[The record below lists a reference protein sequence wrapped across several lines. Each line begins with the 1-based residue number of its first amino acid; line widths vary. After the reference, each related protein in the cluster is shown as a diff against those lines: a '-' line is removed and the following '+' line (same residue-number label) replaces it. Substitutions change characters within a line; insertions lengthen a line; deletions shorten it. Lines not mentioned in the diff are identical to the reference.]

1 MKLKSMKLKRVIAG
15 AAALAV
21 AATMLPLAGTAQALP
36 LGTPATGA
44 VTISPATGNSGT
56 TFSVTVPPANGFCP
70 GDNTAGY
77 LYHTFITP
85 LSNDPAPMVYSPSG
99 TPTGPAFTNNLAN
112 SAGIR
117 SRVLLPGLGDG
128 LVVAVANQTFS
139 NALFAGLTPGA
150 YNVGIACTQP
160 DLVPLVQTMRFWSTP
175 VTITA
180 SAGAGPNN
188 FTYQVG
194 VVPAAPVIT
203 TAIPGDT
210 TATVNFTHAPSTP
223 ATTGYTITANPGA
236 LTFTAPAG
244 ATSANLT
251 GLTNGTAYSVT
262 MVATNTVGNSPVSN
276 SVSVT
281 PSLAPLPGV
290 TGVTAAPAGPGA
302 ITVSWTAPA
311 GPTNPTSYNVTIS
324 PVVGIS
330 PVSVLFGTNTRTF
343 TGLTAGILY
352 SFTVQPIHTPPNSAP
367 ASAPV
372 TAAAQA
378 AQVLNQKI
386 TVERPVGA
394 LILTQ
399 RCGVYNALAAEA
411 GVNAFPGYPFPL
423 GAETATLNQVGTAP
437 IDDDLAPALDG
448 EFPEYPYPSS
458 PTYPTTCGLN
468 MGTATLI
475 TTGALAGQYYAASGR
490 LNEVTVVDT
499 RDLDAGWTVNGTM
512 GTFAIV
518 GDTFDGDYLGW
529 TPRITSVAGV
539 LNAAGTPAQTVVTGS
554 GYTQTVTAGA
564 AVLPGTGLGAPTTG
578 MASGRPLAS
587 AIVGQGL
594 GITELDA
601 RVKVL
606 IPASNNAGFYEGIL
620 ALTAV

>member
-1 MKLKSMKLKRVIAG
+1 MKHKSMRLKRVIAG

-21 AATMLPLAGTAQALP
+21 AATMLPVAGTAQALP
-36 LGTPATGA
+36 GGTPAAGA
-44 VTISPATGNSGT
+44 VTIAPSTGTSAT
-56 TFSVTVPPANGFCP
+56 TFSVSVPLAAACP

-85 LSNDPAPMVYSPSG
+85 LSNDPAPMIYSPSG
-99 TPTGPAFTNNLAN
+99 TPAGPAFTNNLAN
-112 SAGIR
+112 SIGTR
-117 SRVLLPGLGDG
+117 SRNIAPGLGDG
-128 LVVAVANQTFS
+128 LVVTQSNQTFS

-180 SAGAGPNN
+180 SVGAGPNN
-188 FTYQVG
+188 FTYSVG
-194 VVPAAPVIT
+194 VAPAAPVIT
-203 TAIPGDT
+203 TATAGDT
-210 TATVNFTHAPSTP
+210 TATVNFTHAASTP
-223 ATTGYTITANPGA
+223 ATTGYTVTATPTVGA
-236 LTFTAPAG
+236 PVVVTG
-244 ATSANLT
+244 AISPIAIP
-251 GLTNGTAYSVT
+251 GLTNGTTYAVT
-262 MVATNTVGNSPVSN
+262 MVATNTVGDSPVSN
-276 SVSVT
+276 SVNVT
-281 PSLAPLPGV
+281 PSLAALPGV
-290 TGVTAAPAGPGA
+290 SGVTAVPAGPGA
-302 ITVSWTAPA
+302 IAVSWTPPA
-311 GPTNPTSYNVTIS
+311 GPTNPVSYDVTIA
-324 PVVGIS
+324 PVVGTS
-330 PVSVLFGTNTRTF
+330 PVSVLFGTNTTTL
-343 TGLTAGILY
+343 TGLTAGTLY

-372 TAAAQA
+372 SAAAQA
-378 AQVLNQKI
+378 AQVLNQEI

-411 GVNAFPGYPFPL
+411 GVDAFPGYPFAL
-423 GAETATLNQVGTAP
+423 GAETATFDQTGTAP

-499 RDLDAGWTVNGTM
+499 RDLDGGWTVNGTM

-529 TPRITSVAGV
+529 TPRVTSVAGV
-539 LNAAGTPAQTVVTGS
+539 LNVAGAPAQTVTTGS
-554 GYTQTVTAGA
+554 GYVQTVTGGA

-587 AIVGQGL
+587 TLAGAGL

>member
-1 MKLKSMKLKRVIAG
+1 MKHKSIRLKRVIAG
-15 AAALAV
+15 VAALAV
-21 AATMLPLAGTAQALP
+21 AATMLPVAGTAQALP
-36 LGTPATGA
+36 AGTPAAGA
-44 VTISPATGNSGT
+44 VTIAPSTGTSAT
-56 TFSVTVPPANGFCP
+56 TFSVSVPLAAACP
-70 GDNTAGY
+70 GDNTTGY

-85 LSNDPAPMVYSPSG
+85 LSNDPAPMIYSPSG
-99 TPTGPAFTNNLAN
+99 TPAGPAFTNNLAN
-112 SAGIR
+112 SIGTR
-117 SRVLLPGLGDG
+117 SRNIAPGLGDG
-128 LVVAVANQTFS
+128 LVVTQSNQTFS

-180 SAGAGPNN
+180 SPGAGPNN
-188 FTYQVG
+188 FTYSVG
-194 VVPAAPVIT
+194 VAPAAPVIT
-203 TAIPGDT
+203 TATAGDT
-210 TATVNFTHAPSTP
+210 TATVNFTHAASTP

-251 GLTNGTAYSVT
+251 GLANGTTYAVT

-276 SVSVT
+276 SVNVT
-281 PSLAPLPGV
+281 PSLAALPGV
-290 TGVTAAPAGPGA
+290 TGVTAVPAGPGA
-302 ITVSWTAPA
+302 IAVSWTPPA
-311 GPTNPTSYNVTIS
+311 GPTNPVSYAVTIS
-324 PVVGIS
+324 PVVGTS
-330 PVSVLFGTNTRTF
+330 PVSVPFGTNTTTF
-343 TGLTAGILY
+343 SGLAAGTLY

-378 AQVLNQKI
+378 AQVLNQEI

-411 GVNAFPGYPFPL
+411 LVNAFPGYPFAL
-423 GAETATLNQVGTAP
+423 GPETATSNQTGTAP

-499 RDLDAGWTVNGTM
+499 RDIDAGWTVNGTM
-512 GTFAIV
+512 GTFAIT
-518 GDTFDGDYLGW
+518 GNSFDGDFLGW
-529 TPRITSVAGV
+529 TPRVTSVAGV
-539 LNAAGTPAQTVVTGS
+539 LGSSTTQTVVTGS
-554 GYTQTVTAGA
+554 GYTQTVTAGVP
-564 AVLPGTGLGAPTTG
+564 VLPGTGLGAPTTG

-587 AIVGQGL
+587 ASAGAGL

-606 IPASNNAGFYEGIL
+606 IPVSNNAGFYKGIL